1 MGEESSEGIVYIL
14 TNPAMPGLV
23 KIGKTSRDSMEKR
36 LVELYSTG
44 VPVPFECEYAAR
56 VEDAGAVEQALHAAF
71 EPNRINPK
79 REFFELDPEQTI
91 AVLKLISIED
101 VTPEIKK
108 EAGSVDVESQ
118 TGAQRLKS
126 RRPNLDFHEMGI
138 PPGTELKF
146 ALDDES
152 VVEVVDNRRVKYH
165 GEDSSLT
172 AITRQLEKNL
182 GAGRRNPT
190 RRWTHNGRSLKE
202 IYEETYGPL

>member
-1 MGEESSEGIVYIL
+1 MSEESSEGIVYIL

-56 VEDAGAVEQALHAAF
+56 VKDASYAEQAFHAAF

-79 REFFELDPEQTI
+79 REFFELDPEQAI
-91 AVLKLISIED
+91 AVLKLIAIED

-108 EAGSVDVESQ
+108 EAGSVDAESQ

-146 ALDDES
+146 TLDDES
-152 VVEVVDNRRVKYH
+152 VEVVDNRRIKYH
-165 GEDSSLT
+165 GEDFSLT
-172 AITRQLEKNL
+172 AITRRLEKNL
-182 GAGRRNPT
+182 GASRRNPT

-202 IYEETYGPL
+202 IYDETYGPL